1 MMNEKPGR
9 LILNDESRK
18 PISILVVD
26 DENAV
31 CKLLQEILLHHGYQ
45 AVTAC
50 DGASALK
57 EASRQLFDIALL
69 DDQLPDLNGVLLI
82 DRLRQINP
90 HLLSIII
97 TGYGTIER
105 AVEAMHA
112 GAWDFLTK
120 PVTSEMLITKIQ
132 RIEEVCVLRRE
143 QDYRFNAMHGKFEF
157 PGVVGPSKAM
167 ETVYES
173 ILRAADNNLPVL
185 IEGETG
191 CGKEY
196 IAEAI
201 HLNSH
206 RSKKPF
212 IIMDCTAT
220 PTSLIE
226 SILFGSTKGAFTG
239 SVERCGLL
247 KEADGGT
254 LFLDEVGE
262 FALEIQP
269 KLLRCLETKR
279 FRPVGGAKEI
289 ESDFR
294 ILCAT
299 NRDLKKETSQ
309 QNFRQDLYYRIS
321 AQKIFVPPLRERTSD
336 ITVLAQHFL
345 DEIAAQQN
353 REKVTIAPSA
363 WRRMLAYS
371 WPGNIRQLKFTIES
385 AFFNAAGGKI
395 HESQIR
401 LEDEQSSRAQT
412 ISDIQTPSPL
422 EMDFKAYRDA
432 ALLEAERAYI
442 KALLE
447 KTDGD
452 VRRAAEEAGLTRES
466 LYRVL
471 SRCGFSPSEFRE

>member
-1 MMNEKPGR
+1 MINEN
-9 LILNDESRK
+9 LEQSILNDERRK

-26 DENAV
+26 DDPV
-31 CKLLQEILLHHGYQ
+31 VRDILQKILLLYGYFTV
-45 AVTAC
+45 AAC
-50 DGASALK
+50 DAASAIK

-82 DRLRQINP
+82 GRLKQMNP
-90 HLLSIII
+90 QMLFIII

-120 PVTSEMLITKIQ
+120 PVTSEMLLTKIQ
-132 RIEEVCVLRRE
+132 RIEEVCSLRRE
-143 QDYRFNAMHGKFEF
+143 QNYRFKAKQGRFEF
-157 PGVVGPSKAM
+157 PGAVGPSKAM
-167 ETVYES
+167 ESVYEA
-173 ILRAADNNLPVL
+173 ILRSADNNLPVL

-201 HLNSH
+201 HLNSS
-206 RSKKPF
+206 RCKKPF

-220 PTSLIE
+220 PESLIE

-239 SVERCGLL
+239 SVERSGLL

-262 FALEIQP
+262 FAMEIQP

-279 FRPVGGAKEI
+279 FRPIGSTKEI

-309 QNFRQDLYYRIS
+309 QKFRQDLYYRIS
-321 AQKIFVPPLRERTSD
+321 AQKIFAPPLRERASD
-336 ITVLAQHFL
+336 IPILAQHFL
-345 DEIAAQQN
+345 DEIAAQQE
-353 REKVTIAPSA
+353 REKVTIAPNA
-363 WRRMLAYS
+363 MRRMLSFS
-371 WPGNIRQLKFTIES
+371 WPGNIRQLKFAIES
-385 AFFNAAGGKI
+385 AFFNASGGEI
-395 HESQIR
+395 DESHIQ
-401 LEDEQSSRAQT
+401 LEDDRLSPSLSENDILSS
-412 ISDIQTPSPL
+412 SPL
-422 EMDFKAYRDA
+422 EKDFKSFRDA
-432 ALLEAERAYI
+432 AVLDAERAYI
-442 KALLE
+442 KALLI

-452 VRRAAEEAGLTRES
+452 VRKAAEEAGLTRES